1 MIQSM
6 EKTPLKSKKFLAL
19 VMMMLLTTGVILCSV
34 FYHVGSDVLN
44 TAITILGGTC
54 GASCASYIGAQAH
67 VDGRVRP
74 AMIETEVVEIEVEK
88 KE

>member
-19 VMMMLLTTGVILCSV
+19 TMMMLLTAGVILCGV
-34 FYHVGSDVLN
+34 FYRVSSDVLN

-67 VDGRVRP
+67 VD
-74 AMIETEVVEIEVEK
+74 
-88 KE
+88 

>member
-1 MIQSM
+1 MIQSL
-6 EKTPLKSKKFLAL
+6 EKSPLKSKKFLAL
-19 VMMMLLTTGVILCSV
+19 AMMMLLTAGVILCSV
-34 FYHVGSDVLN
+34 FYRVGSDVLN

-74 AMIETEVVEIEVEK
+74 AMIETEVIEVEVDRK
-88 KE
+88 G